1 MGKLEKSILEEIKRF
16 KQINHN
22 SNNLNEQTVGGFGN
36 LGMGSHV
43 KRIMGDMYE
52 QEEETED
59 LEVDD
64 EEITPEETPDD
75 TDSEVGD
82 EEITPEETPDEI
94 ESEVDIDMGGTE
106 SGGKEIDVT
115 DLVKSQ
121 EKIEGEITTTKTT
134 VDDTNEKLS
143 SLLGKLGDLE
153 AQLQSM
159 DELVKQ
165 IDTLDKK
172 IEKFRPKTS
181 EEKME
186 LRKYDSGPFNQTL
199 SDFWDD
205 SQDKFEKTGKTDYIL
220 TKSDVE
226 NFSDAD
232 IKQSFNPDYEK

>member
-22 SNNLNEQTVGGFGN
+22 SNNLNEQSVGGFGN

-59 LEVDD
+59 LEVD
-64 EEITPEETPDD
+64 
-75 TDSEVGD
+75 D

-153 AQLQSM
+153 TQLLSM

>member
-1 MGKLEKSILEEIKRF
+1 
-16 KQINHN
+16 
-22 SNNLNEQTVGGFGN
+22 
-36 LGMGSHV
+36 MGSHV
-43 KRIMGDMYE
+43 KRIMGYMYE
-52 QEEETED
+52 QEEEETD

-64 EEITPEETPDD
+64 EE
-75 TDSEVGD
+75 V
-82 EEITPEETPDEI
+82 TPEETPDETDLEVGDEEVTPEETPDEV
-94 ESEVDIDMGGTE
+94 ESEVDMGGTE

-115 DLVKSQ
+115 DLVKTQ
-121 EKIEGEITTTKTT
+121 EKIETEVTTTKTS

-143 SLLGKLGDLE
+143 SLLGKLGELE
-153 AQLQSM
+153 SQLQSM

-165 IDTLDKK
+165 IDSLDKK
-172 IEKFRPKTS
+172 IEKFRPRTS

-186 LRKYDSGPFNQTL
+186 LRKHDSGPFNQTL

-232 IKQSFNPDYEK
+232 IKQSFNPNYEK

>member
-1 MGKLEKSILEEIKRF
+1 MDNLEKSILEEIKRY

-22 SNNLNEQTVGGFGN
+22 SNNLNEQSVGGVGN

-52 QEEETED
+52 QEEDETD
-59 LEVDD
+59 FEVSD
-64 EEITPEETPDD
+64 EE
-75 TDSEVGD
+75 V
-82 EEITPEETPDEI
+82 TPEETPDETDFEVGDEEVTPEETPDEV
-94 ESEVDIDMGGTE
+94 ESEIDMGGAE
-106 SGGKEIDVT
+106 SGAKEIDVT
-115 DLVKSQ
+115 DLVKGQ
-121 EKIEGEITTTKTT
+121 EKIETEVTTTKTS
-134 VDDTNEKLS
+134 VVDTNEKLS
-143 SLLGKLGDLE
+143 SLLGKLSELE
-153 AQLQSM
+153 SQLQSM

-165 IDTLDKK
+165 IDSLDKK

-186 LRKYDSGPFNQTL
+186 LRKHDSGPFNRTL

-226 NFSDAD
+226 NFSDMD
-232 IKQSFNPDYEK
+232 IKQSFDPNY